1 MVTMVGMQSKFED
14 ALKDLVELEFD
25 TIEAYETALNR
36 IEDKNYQGKLE
47 EFKADHQRHTKEI
60 SDLLKKHNCDTPAG
74 PSIGKQWLAKGKVV
88 LANLIGD
95 KTILSAMAS
104 NEEDTNTAYERI
116 TKRSDQWEDSFEILK
131 KCFEDEKRHKLW
143 FDSA

>member
-1 MVTMVGMQSKFED
+1 MVGMQGKFED

-25 TIEAYETALNR
+25 TIEAYETTLNR
-36 IEDKNYQGKLE
+36 IEDKNYRGKLE

-60 SDLLKKHNCDTPAG
+60 SDLLKKHNFDAPTG
-74 PSIGKQWLAKGKVV
+74 PSIGKQWLAKGKIV

-116 TKRSDQWEDSFEILK
+116 NKRSDQWEDASEMLK
-131 KCFEDEKRHKLW
+131 KFFEDEKRHKLW
-143 FDSA
+143 FNSA